1 MATTTV
7 MKSADPATA
16 SSSDRLRVGTL
27 RYTMAGLVWLLIWL
41 LWGDFCYTVMEYV
54 NLQIIPLRLD
64 ELKAGD
70 YAIPM
75 ILGTIPS
82 TINFILNPILSTMS
96 DRCRTRFGRRRP
108 FLMLSAP
115 LVSISLV
122 FMAFSKEIGEWF
134 FSYASHWGNWT
145 NSAAIVFVIG
155 VLYGT
160 FKAFDLLVNTSFWY
174 LFNDV
179 VPHAYM
185 NRFMG
190 LFRMVGSGAAFLFNF
205 YFLEHSLSHLRE
217 IYLGA
222 AAIYFVGFSLMVLMI
237 KEGEYPPPAPI
248 TGQSK
253 GFFNRIYTSAGTYFR
268 ECLTHRIYWY
278 FFAYGVFAT
287 LANASGVFGVG
298 LQRSLQLDLKQL
310 ATLGWWIQL
319 VQFLLSF
326 PAGWLA
332 DRYHPLRLTI
342 VMQLC
347 LLCTVPLQFVWL
359 FGNFTSQEAFHITL
373 GLTAADM
380 PIGLIMGGLW
390 LPLMM
395 HLLPRSRFGQFC
407 SFNALCAAI
416 TGIIGSLLVAPFMSA
431 MRHFFPDAVWGVN
444 YCYRLI
450 PAWRIPF
457 MCLSILC
464 LYMVYR
470 EWKRMG
476 GAEGRY
482 VAPEPELEQSDPRGF
497 PVEAVP
503 QVELA
508 AAESDPNH

>member
-1 MATTTV
+1 MAALNV
-7 MKSADPATA
+7 PAAAPADHA
-16 SSSDRLRVGTL
+16 DRLRVGTL
-27 RYTMAGLVWLLIWL
+27 RYTMAGLIWLFMWL

-54 NLQIIPLRLD
+54 NLQVIPLRLD
-64 ELKAGD
+64 QLKASD
-70 YAIPM
+70 YSIPL
-75 ILGTIPS
+75 ILATIPS

-115 LVSISLV
+115 LVSIALV
-122 FMAFSKEIGEWF
+122 FMAFSEEIGSWF
-134 FSYASHWGNWT
+134 FSYASHWGNWS

-179 VPHAYM
+179 VPQAYM

-205 YFLEHSLSHLRE
+205 YIYEHSLSHLRE

-253 GFFNRIYTSAGTYFR
+253 GVVGRTYTATVTYFR

-278 FFAYGVFAT
+278 FFAYGIFGT
-287 LANASGVFGVG
+287 LAGASGVFGVG
-298 LQRSLQLDLKQL
+298 LQRSLHLDLKQL
-310 ATLGWWIQL
+310 AMLGWWIQL
-319 VQFLLSF
+319 IQFVLSF
-326 PAGWLA
+326 PSGWLA

-359 FGNFTSQEAFHITL
+359 FGSFTSEQAFHITL
-373 GLTAADM
+373 GLSAVDM

-407 SFNALCAAI
+407 SFNALCGAI
-416 TGIIGSLLVAPFMSA
+416 TGIIGSLLVGPFMGA
-431 MRHFFPDAVWGVN
+431 MRHLMPDAVWGEN

-457 MCLSILC
+457 MCLSIFC
-464 LYMVYR
+464 LFMVYR

-482 VAPEPELEQSDPRGF
+482 VAPEPELEDIGQRGF
-497 PVEAVP
+497 PVEVASEA
-503 QVELA
+503 ELVGS
-508 AAESDPNH
+508 ESKR